1 MCTDSLTNT
10 QVLRVVW
17 ERAALQNC
25 TRSNMPKSPH
35 KCCATPPEGPNALVN
50 TPLTNQL
57 VSESDPS
64 LNCTTP
70 PEDPNPVNTPLTG
83 Q

>member
-1 MCTDSLTNT
+1 
-10 QVLRVVW
+10 
-17 ERAALQNC
+17 
-25 TRSNMPKSPH
+25 MPKSPH